1 MFKILNKDTED
12 IKRCKYNFLTWKLQS
27 MRNVYM
33 GLTAG

>member
-1 MFKILNKDTED
+1 MFKILNKDMED
-12 IKRCKYNFLTWKLQS
+12 IKICKYNFLTWKLQC